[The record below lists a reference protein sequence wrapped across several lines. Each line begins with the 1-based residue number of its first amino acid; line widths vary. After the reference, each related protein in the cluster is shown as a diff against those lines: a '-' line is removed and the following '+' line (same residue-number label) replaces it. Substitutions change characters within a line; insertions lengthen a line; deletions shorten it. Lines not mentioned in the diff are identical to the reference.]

1 MGTENKLSRREF
13 TKKVSTATGLGLLS
27 TSLVSAAILTPEQV
41 EGPFHPIDNRTDL
54 DMDLTLIKGHQK
66 SAIGEILLVSGLILD
81 VDEKPI
87 SDATVDVW
95 QANHFGRYSHPKD
108 RNTAPL
114 DPNFQ
119 DWGIMNTNAMGEFS
133 FKTIKPGSYPLSF
146 IGGEGTRCRHIHF
159 KVSRP
164 GYKKL
169 ITQMYFHGDPLINQD
184 LEVAKVPEENRHL
197 LIRKS
202 AVDKDTGLPSFKFD
216 LTLDR
221 L

>member
-1 MGTENKLSRREF
+1 MTTENSLSRREF
-13 TKKVSTATGLGLLS
+13 TKKVSMATGFGLLS
-27 TSLVSAAILTPEQV
+27 TSIISASIVTPKQV
-41 EGPFHPIDNRTDL
+41 EGPFHPIDSRTDL
-54 DMDLTLIKGHQK
+54 DMDLTLIKGHK
-66 SAIGEILLVSGLILD
+66 KPAIGEVLLVSGLVLD
-81 VDEKPI
+81 VDTKPI

-108 RNTAPL
+108 LNTAPI

-119 DWGIMNTNAMGEFS
+119 DWGIMNTTAEGSFS
-133 FKTIKPGSYPLSF
+133 FKTIKPGPYPLSF
-146 IGGEGTRCRHIHF
+146 LGEEGTRCRHIHF
-159 KVSRP
+159 KVTRP
-164 GYKKL
+164 GYKQL
-169 ITQMYFHGDPLINQD
+169 ITQMYFHGDPLISQD

-202 AVDKDTGLPSFKFD
+202 SVDKDTGLPIFKFN